1 MKHLNTHEKRKADV
15 LKKRVHA
22 AETSVK
28 RLKAKIRNL
37 TEDHDET
44 IDSEFAKYNVYM
56 YVLCT
61 VMMSRSKGPTQKGA
75 LIN

>member
-1 MKHLNTHEKRKADV
+1 MQISDSSSHTNDKYLNTREKRKVDD

-44 IDSEFAKYNVYM
+44 LDSEFAKYM
-56 YVLCT
+56 YYA
-61 VMMSRSKGPTQKGA
+61 Q
-75 LIN
+75 